1 MFEWV
6 WQPSRLVYFCGTVGV
21 GAVFS
26 PACPGGKWRWRL
38 WVNGR
43 PSPQE
48 GKSENQQKAREA
60 VERLF
65 AAFLERA
72 ALQPSVRGDV
82 KT

>member
-6 WQPSRLVYFCGTVGV
+6 WQPSRLVYLCGTVSV

-26 PACPGGKWRWRL
+26 PAHPEGKWRWRI

-43 PSPQE
+43 LSAE
-48 GKSENQQKAREA
+48 DGKAASEEKAREA
-60 VERLF
+60 VESRF

-72 ALQPSVRGDV
+72 ALMPSVSG
-82 KT
+82 KASS